1 MSRRWQVI
9 RWRRWALHQ
18 THGRGRH
25 QILTSGRS
33 TAYHSALCHA
43 VKHPLFIRRNPIK
56 LSTFTC
62 KASASR
68 GGEIGSLLILTAT
81 GDGDSGAL
89 GGRWLPELGT
99 VRWDKLLPNSS
110 WRSLVAGRVFHK
122 HQKSAN
128 VARILINGRHIPK
141 FLGGTFRSRDHLNK
155 PKKKFFNFP
164 LWSGKTCFFKFFS
177 KRWKG
182 KKCGHCGPAVINQRQ
197 NLFFVSKKTRSKTKN
212 EIRIVKMCCGRS
224 ERSAQCG
231 APDNGMKLM
240 WRELSILECGHLTAR
255 NSQPFPSR
263 STDGGSRYST
273 DPAG

>member
-155 PKKKFFNFP
+155 PKKNSSISRCDPEKLVSLNFFQNVER
-164 LWSGKTCFFKFFS
+164 GKNADI
-177 KRWKG
+177 
-182 KKCGHCGPAVINQRQ
+182 AVR
-197 NLFFVSKKTRSKTKN
+197 
-212 EIRIVKMCCGRS
+212 
-224 ERSAQCG
+224 
-231 APDNGMKLM
+231 
-240 WRELSILECGHLTAR
+240 
-255 NSQPFPSR
+255 PS
-263 STDGGSRYST
+263 
-273 DPAG
+273 